1 MANSSETFNF
11 TVDTTQVVQLTHPGD
26 SSVQQ
31 NISDKLKGDGYYGR
45 SDGFHT
51 VQYNLTGLLGAIV
64 VQGTLASTPTD
75 EDWVTLPLTTH
86 ESVIGDDNSRTGSF
100 IYNFTGNFV
109 WVRINVSNWTDGT
122 VKSILLN
129 H

>member
-11 TVDTTQVVQLTHPGD
+11 TVDSTQVVQLTHPGD

-51 VQYNLTGLLGAIV
+51 VQYNLTSLLGSLV
-64 VQGTLASTPTD
+64 VQGTLASIPTD

-86 ESVIGDDNSRTGSF
+86 ESVISDDNSRNGSF

-109 WVRINVSNWTDGT
+109 WVRISVSNWTDGT

>member
-1 MANSSETFNF
+1 MGNLSETFNF

-51 VQYNLTGLLGAIV
+51 VQYNLTGLLGSLV
-64 VQGTLASTPTD
+64 VQGTLASTPAD
-75 EDWVTLPLTTH
+75 EDWVTLPLTLH
-86 ESVIGDDNSRTGSF
+86 ESEISDDNSRNGSF

-109 WVRINVSNWTDGT
+109 WVRINVYNWTDGT
-122 VKSILLN
+122 VKSVLLN